1 ICFAGPFA
9 SALSRLL
16 SIRLIVTIGA
26 LITSVAISCCFFA
39 DEIVTVVILLGILY
53 GIGTGLICNLTPLLL
68 TQCFEKHRA
77 IACGVAYSGSTIGSF
92 FWPALLEYLIHQ
104 YGLRGS
110 LLIYGAIILHGV
122 LGAILL
128 RPFAKVPQ
136 AEADAPKCA
145 QERDRDVLEPLQKC
159 QSVDFQPM
167 HNGSSNLPPQFTGRR
182 ISSHASLASATEETD
197 NLSTCAISVSNMCM
211 VLSDGD
217 RRFSRDEQTGPVLK
231 KKCTSLS
238 SCDKLR
244 GSSGFLHSRRSSAE
258 TAVHEGSV
266 VAQAQEKEVPENDN
280 GAVSWCSTVIRVV
293 QRDLQLL
300 RNQYFIFV
308 TISAVGFFF
317 VFSTFI
323 IIIPDYAT
331 DQGLTPS
338 DGVFLLS
345 VYGISDLLSK
355 PIPGLLAYN
364 NLLSNKGIFISGG
377 FITGLIM
384 LVMPFMHSYWSF
396 VVMTLLFG
404 LMTGGLIFMSPVLL
418 TEFLG
423 PQLAV
428 MAFGLSNL
436 FIGLASLMRPF
447 IIGEVFTDF
456 ISYVPL
462 FLFLGIVL
470 DVHTMFRS
478 VIWFGI

>member
-1 ICFAGPFA
+1 
-9 SALSRLL
+9 
-16 SIRLIVTIGA
+16 
-26 LITSVAISCCFFA
+26 
-39 DEIVTVVILLGILY
+39 
-53 GIGTGLICNLTPLLL
+53 
-68 TQCFEKHRA
+68 
-77 IACGVAYSGSTIGSF
+77 
-92 FWPALLEYLIHQ
+92 
-104 YGLRGS
+104 
-110 LLIYGAIILHGV
+110 
-122 LGAILL
+122 
-128 RPFAKVPQ
+128 
-136 AEADAPKCA
+136 
-145 QERDRDVLEPLQKC
+145 
-159 QSVDFQPM
+159 
-167 HNGSSNLPPQFTGRR
+167 
-182 ISSHASLASATEETD
+182 
-197 NLSTCAISVSNMCM
+197 MCM

-231 KKCTSLS
+231 KKCTSVS

-266 VAQAQEKEVPENDN
+266 AAAQEKEVPENDN

-317 VFSTFI
+317 VFTTFI

-384 LVMPFMHSYWSF
+384 MVMPFMHSYWSF

-447 IIGEVFTDF
+447 IIGYFKDNWN
-456 ISYVPL
+456 SYNGL
-462 FLFLGIVL
+462 FY
-470 DVHTMFRS
+470 TMAGACIFS
-478 VIWFGI
+478 SLIWFVDPILTKMQTRRDKKADCEKPQAV